1 MRALVRRLDVL
12 MIDLP
17 ARAYRDGERVRVSVD
32 DTIAKYVDPSMP
44 VSISIGGVTDP
55 SYPVYTEDGIRM
67 RAGDVLGGREH
78 SMVVVAGNG
87 ERFVV
92 TEEPVD
98 RFGVE

>member
-1 MRALVRRLDVL
+1 MRATVRRLDVL

-32 DTIAKYVDPSMP
+32 GAAAKYVDPSMP

-55 SYPVYTEDGIRM
+55 SYPVYSEDGRRM
-67 RAGDVLGGREH
+67 RAGDVLGGEEY

-87 ERFVV
+87 ERFLV
-92 TEEPVD
+92 TD
-98 RFGVE
+98 I

>member
-1 MRALVRRLDVL
+1 MRATIRRLDVL

-67 RAGDVLGGREH
+67 RAGDVLGVREH

-98 RFGVE
+98 RFWVV